1 MQNEAVQAK
10 KPYEK
15 PTLHVIDLA
24 ADEVL
29 GIGCKSSRGGK
40 AAGYTGCGLANG
52 CAKTGS

>member
-1 MQNEAVQAK
+1 MNTKVREEK

-29 GIGCKSSRGGK
+29 GVGCKTSSDGPNCSNVTP
-40 AAGYTGCGLANG
+40 AGYT
-52 CAKTGS
+52 TSS